1 MVDML
6 VKAVCTVEGCE
17 RVECSRGLCR
27 HHYNQQHY
35 AMRARRKQLVHLSR
49 LCPSCGTWFECRMRT
64 QKYCSAKCRKRMENR
79 RARYPRL
86 RGVPDNP
93 IRVSSACFDDDSGE
107 VMVDRLLESV
117 PRADV
122 PSEFFTMGDV
132 VEQQS
137 GKCFKCGRSIVDADG
152 DVDVFN
158 VTPLWITP
166 LEQGGGKVLSNRCLV
181 HVTCV

>member
-49 LCPSCGTWFECRMRT
+49 LCPSCGTWFEGRMRT
-64 QKYCSAKCRKRMENR
+64 QRYGSAKCRKRMENR
-79 RARYPRL
+79 
-86 RGVPDNP
+86 
-93 IRVSSACFDDDSGE
+93 RVSSACFDDDSGE